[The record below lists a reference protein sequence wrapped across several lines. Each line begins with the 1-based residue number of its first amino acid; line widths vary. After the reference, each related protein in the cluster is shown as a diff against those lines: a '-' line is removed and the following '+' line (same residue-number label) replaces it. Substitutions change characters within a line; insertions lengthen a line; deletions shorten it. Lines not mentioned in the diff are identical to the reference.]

1 MLESCTVEIF
11 TRHLGER
18 FRVYAGQDEP
28 FEIELIQASGIGR
41 EPAGNGGG
49 RESRSAFSL
58 LFRGPE
64 DILLPQRIYRLEHAE
79 MGTFDLFLVP
89 VGPDQSGQRYE
100 AIFT

>member
-1 MLESCTVEIF
+1 MLESCTVESF

-28 FEIELIQASGIGR
+28 FEIELIQASGLGR
-41 EPAGNGGG
+41 ESTDSTSGHG
-49 RESRSAFSL
+49 SRSAFSL
-58 LFRGPE
+58 LFRGPAG
-64 DILLPQRIYRLEHAE
+64 ILLPQRIYRLEHAE